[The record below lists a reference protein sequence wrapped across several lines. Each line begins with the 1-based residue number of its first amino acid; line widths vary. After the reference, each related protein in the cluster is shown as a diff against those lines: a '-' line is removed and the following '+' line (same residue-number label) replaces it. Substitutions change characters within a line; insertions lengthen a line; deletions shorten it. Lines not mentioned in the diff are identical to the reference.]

1 MITIAVGVSGIS
13 QPVIVKPGVSL
24 GGSFGIS
31 LGSRFSLSLPL
42 AVVAMVSIRVSMIG
56 RVTVMMTKV
65 SETMSV
71 ITIAVGVS
79 GISQAVIVQPGVSL
93 GVSLSISLSSGL
105 GLSLLYG
112 LDSLLLGSSGGGDSR
127 NQAVGEDT
135 VSTGDSGTLIV
146 LAANRSGVDQGVVNG
161 VGVAV
166 GQGNVTRCVDKPSW
180 VSGLGLSSSIGGNS

>member
-24 GGSFGIS
+24 RGSFSIS

-65 SETMSV
+65 SQTMSI
-71 ITIAVGVS
+71 ITIAVWVS
-79 GISQAVIVQPGVSL
+79 GIPQAVIVQPWVSL
-93 GVSLSISLSSGL
+93 GVSLSISL
-105 GLSLLYG
+105 
-112 LDSLLLGSSGGGDSR
+112 SR

-135 VSTGDSGTLIV
+135 VSTGDSDTLIV
-146 LAANRSGVDQGVVNG
+146 LAANRGGVDQGVVNG

-180 VSGLGLSSSIGGNS
+180 ISGLGLSSSIGGNS

>member
-13 QPVIVKPGVSL
+13 QS
-24 GGSFGIS
+24 
-31 LGSRFSLSLPL
+31 
-42 AVVAMVSIRVSMIG
+42 
-56 RVTVMMTKV
+56 
-65 SETMSV
+65 
-71 ITIAVGVS
+71 
-79 GISQAVIVQPGVSL
+79 VIVQPGVSF
-93 GVSLSISLSSGL
+93 GGSLSISLGSGL

-112 LDSLLLGSSGGGDSR
+112 LNSLLLGSSGSGDSR

-135 VSTGDSGTLIV
+135 VSTGDSDTLIV

-180 VSGLGLSSSIGGNS
+180 VSGLGLSS

>member
-93 GVSLSISLSSGL
+93 GVSLSISLG
-105 GLSLLYG
+105 
-112 LDSLLLGSSGGGDSR
+112 SGGVGDSR

>member
-31 LGSRFSLSLPL
+31 LGSRFSLILPL
-42 AVVAMVSIRVSMIG
+42 SVVAIVSIRVSMIG

-65 SETMSV
+65 SQTMSI
-71 ITIAVGVS
+71 ITIAVWVS
-79 GISQAVIVQPGVSL
+79 GIPQAVIVQPWVSL

-112 LDSLLLGSSGGGDSR
+112 LNSLLLGR
-127 NQAVGEDT
+127 
-135 VSTGDSGTLIV
+135 
-146 LAANRSGVDQGVVNG
+146 
-161 VGVAV
+161 
-166 GQGNVTRCVDKPSW
+166 
-180 VSGLGLSSSIGGNS
+180 

>member
-24 GGSFGIS
+24 RGSFSIS

-65 SETMSV
+65 SQTMSI
-71 ITIAVGVS
+71 ITIAVWVS
-79 GISQAVIVQPGVSL
+79 GIPQAVIVQPWVSL

-112 LDSLLLGSSGGGDSR
+112 LNSLLLGSSGSGDSR
-127 NQAVGEDT
+127 NHA
-135 VSTGDSGTLIV
+135 
-146 LAANRSGVDQGVVNG
+146 

-180 VSGLGLSSSIGGNS
+180 ISGLGLSSSIGGN

>member
-1 MITIAVGVSGIS
+1 MVASISQTMSVITIAVGVSGIS
-13 QPVIVKPGVSL
+13 KPVIVQPGV
-24 GGSFGIS
+24 S

-42 AVVAMVSIRVSMIG
+42 AVVAIVVRISMIG
-56 RVTVMMTKV
+56 SVTQMMTIV
-65 SETMSV
+65 SQTMSI

-79 GISQAVIVQPGVSL
+79 SISKVAIVHPGVSL
-93 GVSLSISLSSGL
+93 GISLSISLSRGL

-112 LDSLLLGSSGGGDSR
+112 LNSLLLGSSGSDSR

-146 LAANRSGVDQGVVNG
+146 LAANRGGVDQGVVDG

-166 GQGNVTRCVDKPSW
+166 GQGNVTRCVDKPSR

>member
-1 MITIAVGVSGIS
+1 
-13 QPVIVKPGVSL
+13 
-24 GGSFGIS
+24 
-31 LGSRFSLSLPL
+31 
-42 AVVAMVSIRVSMIG
+42 MVG
-56 RVTVMMTKV
+56 RVTQMMTITIV
-65 SETMSV
+65 SQSMSV

-79 GISQAVIVQPGVSL
+79 GIPQAVIVQPWVSL

-112 LDSLLLGSSGGGDSR
+112 LNSLLLGSSGSGDSR

-135 VSTGDSGTLIV
+135 VSTGDSDALIV
-146 LAANRSGVDQGVVNG
+146 LAANRGSVDQGVVDG

>member
-1 MITIAVGVSGIS
+1 
-13 QPVIVKPGVSL
+13 
-24 GGSFGIS
+24 
-31 LGSRFSLSLPL
+31 
-42 AVVAMVSIRVSMIG
+42 
-56 RVTVMMTKV
+56 MMTKV

-79 GISQAVIVQPGVSL
+79 SISQPVIVQPGF
-93 GVSLSISLSSGL
+93 SLSSGL

-112 LDSLLLGSSGGGDSR
+112 LNSLLLGSSGGGDSR

-166 GQGNVTRCVDKPSW
+166 GQGNVT
-180 VSGLGLSSSIGGNS
+180 

>member
-79 GISQAVIVQPGVSL
+79 GISQAVIVQP